1 VRRVLRS
8 PAVRRWGGIAVSVF
22 AVAAVVYWALG
33 QDPPRLPTSG
43 SSLLELAAAV
53 GLYAVATLIRGWRW
67 HQILLRLG
75 AGHETL
81 DAYALTTVGYMGN
94 TVLPAR
100 GGEVLR
106 TVLLSAR
113 SGVGK
118 VEILGSI
125 VTERMLDAMSLAALF
140 AVLTWAGIAGSP
152 LGQRPALAAVAA
164 LAVGAIGAWAFLQAR
179 RRGRLRGIADRLRPF
194 LRASRPLLGRA
205 GVPLL
210 LVSIVVWCTEGTIFW
225 LVARSLSLDVGWIDG
240 LFLVVLS
247 AFSALIPAAPGYV
260 GTFDAAVV
268 FGLKALHIAGGP
280 AVTFAILVR
289 FVIFVP
295 ITAAGLL
302 LFVFRYGGLRRM
314 RAAGQATSR
323 RRPVSTS

>member
-1 VRRVLRS
+1 
-8 PAVRRWGGIAVSVF
+8 
-22 AVAAVVYWALG
+22 
-33 QDPPRLPTSG
+33 
-43 SSLLELAAAV
+43 
-53 GLYAVATLIRGWRW
+53 
-67 HQILLRLG
+67 
-75 AGHETL
+75 
-81 DAYALTTVGYMGN
+81 
-94 TVLPAR
+94 
-100 GGEVLR
+100 VLR

-125 VTERMLDAMSLAALF
+125 VTERMLDAMSLAVLF

-179 RRGRLRGIADRLRPF
+179 RRGRLRGIADRLRPV
-194 LRASRPLLGRA
+194 LRASRPLLGRP

-225 LVARSLSLDVGWIDG
+225 LVAHALSLDLGWIDG

-260 GTFDAAVV
+260 GTFDAAAI
-268 FGLKALHIAGGP
+268 FGLKALGVAGGQ
-280 AVTFAILVR
+280 AVAFLLLVR
-289 FVIFVP
+289 FVLFVP
-295 ITAAGLL
+295 ITVVGLAFFL
-302 LFVFRYGGLRRM
+302 TRYSGLAR
-314 RAAGQATSR
+314 SR
-323 RRPVSTS
+323 RRVGKPTASEPVVS